1 MRLLPRFFSSLFVGD
16 LNTCLYLEINSC
28 SRNLW
33 AKAITCVMSTPMQMT
48 PHVTSAIDNL
58 AKLVSFDT
66 TSRNSNLD
74 LIDWVESYL
83 QPLGAILTRVP
94 NEDGTKTNLIA
105 TFGPQDVSGGV
116 ILSGHTDVVPVDGQ
130 DWHTDPWVLT
140 QKDGKL
146 YGRGTCDMK
155 GFSACVL
162 ALAPAMAAAKLT
174 APIHIALSYDEE
186 IGCLGAHS
194 LVSKLNEKFPGAAA
208 VIIGEPSDM
217 KVVSGQKGLASS
229 TVEITGREAHSS
241 QIQQGVSAIMEA
253 IPLMAALHEMAA
265 DARLIAPTD
274 SPFEPPGTSITIGL
288 VDGGTAVN
296 ILARQCSFTFDIRYE
311 AGDDPR
317 RYEDELRVL
326 AEAADA
332 RIKARAPEGGAVLI
346 RRSLSPAMT
355 PEVNGAAEAL
365 ARALTGD
372 NTLRAVAYATEGG
385 IFQNGGL
392 STVIC
397 GPGSIAQAH
406 QPDEFVAVEQMVAC
420 VTFLEKLVA
429 RMSA

>member
-1 MRLLPRFFSSLFVGD
+1 VQ
-16 LNTCLYLEINSC
+16 SC
-28 SRNLW
+28 GNVISMYRSPL
-33 AKAITCVMSTPMQMT
+33 
-48 PHVTSAIDNL
+48 VTSAIDNL

-66 TSRNSNLD
+66 TSCHSNLE
-74 LIDWVESYL
+74 LIDWVEAYL

-94 NEDGTKTNLIA
+94 NDDGTKTNLIA
-105 TFGPQDVSGGV
+105 SFGPVDQVGGI

-130 DWHTDPWVLT
+130 DWHTDPWTLT
-140 QKDGKL
+140 EKNGKL

-155 GFSACVL
+155 GFSACAL
-162 ALAPAMAAAKLT
+162 ALAPAMAKAKLSV
-174 APIHIALSYDEE
+174 PIHIALSYDEE

-194 LVSKLNEKFPGAAA
+194 LVERLNALYPGAAA

-217 KVVSGQKGLASS
+217 KVVSGQKGLASY
-229 TVEITGREAHSS
+229 TVEIEGREAHSS

-265 DARLIAPTD
+265 DARLVAPTD
-274 SPFEPPGTSITIGL
+274 SPFEPSGTSITIGL
-288 VDGGTAVN
+288 LEGGTAVN
-296 ILARQCSFTFDIRYE
+296 ILARHCSFTFDIRFE

-317 RYEDELRVL
+317 NYADELRALV
-326 AEAADA
+326 EATDA
-332 RIKARAPEGGAVLI
+332 RIKARAPEGGARLI
-346 RRSLSPAMT
+346 PRSLSPAMT

-385 IFQNGGL
+385 IFQGGGL

-397 GPGSIAQAH
+397 GPGSISQAH
-406 QPDEFVAVEQMVAC
+406 QPDEWVEIEQIESC
-420 VTFLEKLVA
+420 VGFLERLVT
-429 RMSA
+429 RVSV

>member
-1 MRLLPRFFSSLFVGD
+1 MPQSMNVI
-16 LNTCLYLEINSC
+16 TAIE
-28 SRNLW
+28 NL
-33 AKAITCVMSTPMQMT
+33 Q
-48 PHVTSAIDNL
+48 N
-58 AKLVSFDT
+58 LVSFDT
-66 TSRNSNLD
+66 TSRNSNLA
-74 LIDWVESYL
+74 LIDWVEAYL
-83 QPLGAILTRVP
+83 RPLGAVLTRVP
-94 NEDGTKTNLIA
+94 DDEGSKTNLIA
-105 TFGPQDVSGGV
+105 SFGPLGVAGGV
-116 ILSGHTDVVPVDGQ
+116 VLSGHTDVVPVDGQ
-130 DWHTDPWVLT
+130 DWHTDPWTLT

-155 GFSACVL
+155 GFAACAL
-162 ALAPAMAAAKLT
+162 ALAPAMAAANLS

-186 IGCLGAHS
+186 VGCLGAHS
-194 LVSKLNEKFPGAAA
+194 LVDKLNALYPGISA

-265 DARLIAPTD
+265 NARRVAPTD

-288 VDGGTAVN
+288 LEGGTAVN

-317 RYEDELRVL
+317 KYEDALRTLV
-326 AEAADA
+326 EATDA
-332 RIKARAPEGGAVLI
+332 RIKERATEGGAVLI
-346 RRSLSPAMT
+346 PRSLSPAMN
-355 PEVNGAAEAL
+355 PEVDGAAEAL

-397 GPGSIAQAH
+397 GPGSILQAH
-406 QPDEFVAVEQMVAC
+406 QPDEFVEVEQIESC
-420 VTFLEKLVA
+420 VGFLERLVK
-429 RMSA
+429 RMSV